1 MNKKIV
7 WFIIFALL
15 VVGIIIASIFINKK
29 TEEYI
34 QGSNNENIINE
45 NEEEDSMN
53 VLKVT
58 DDTFEQEVLKS
69 NIPVLIDFYADWC
82 GPCKM
87 LSPIVDEVAAEND
100 DIKVVKVNVDEAQN
114 TAIKYQIMS
123 IPTLVVIKNGN
134 EVNRS
139 VGVIDKDE
147 IINMVK

>member
-1 MNKKIV
+1 
-7 WFIIFALL
+7 
-15 VVGIIIASIFINKK
+15 
-29 TEEYI
+29 
-34 QGSNNENIINE
+34 
-45 NEEEDSMN
+45 MN

-114 TAIKYQIMS
+114 TAIKYQVMS

>member
-1 MNKKIV
+1 
-7 WFIIFALL
+7 
-15 VVGIIIASIFINKK
+15 
-29 TEEYI
+29 
-34 QGSNNENIINE
+34 
-45 NEEEDSMN
+45 MN